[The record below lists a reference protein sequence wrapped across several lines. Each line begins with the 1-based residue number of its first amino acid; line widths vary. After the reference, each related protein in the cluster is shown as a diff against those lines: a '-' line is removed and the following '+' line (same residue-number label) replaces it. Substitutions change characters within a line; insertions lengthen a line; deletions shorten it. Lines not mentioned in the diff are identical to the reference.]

1 MSNEA
6 QPGKRRYFR
15 CNDDFPE
22 CEFAR
27 KGKPLCIEPGE
38 QFACP
43 YKRPRCAE
51 RATEVPRSIVPPW
64 AWKAA
69 IATAAV
75 LLIGPMLWPSGS
87 GRAGSKVSKIKPIPV
102 KSTPAVVTPALVVL
116 HPVPTTPPPQPE
128 TAARVILRL
137 HGPEAVSSDLLSGL
151 VEAFLRKE
159 GFAGVETKAGTA
171 PRTRLVRGQR
181 PGANEPEAIEIKSA
195 REQDAFVR
203 LAKGECD
210 FAVALRVPTAEEET
224 RMSGVV
230 DVNSKACVH
239 VLALD
244 APAVIVHKGNPV
256 ESLTTAQ
263 LEAIWKAE
271 TDNWAA
277 LGGATAPI
285 QVHLLEDNHPQTEL
299 FPSFLREHLVTRGR
313 VHRHASPMALADA
326 VAGTPEAIGIVPMRF
341 IAPAHAVAVKPGADA
356 QSLMPSQFTTATED
370 YAFARRILLY
380 NASSHGPVVSQFLRF
395 IASGEGQ
402 DIVGKLG
409 YADQNLR
416 PRRED
421 LPALYKQAKDMPAWI
436 IKGLVGAERLSA
448 NFRFATGKS
457 ELDVKALADIER
469 VVPRLAEQDMRG
481 KQLLLAGFADSRGGD
496 TINCPLS
503 LERARTVSR
512 ELQKLGVPTAAAI
525 GLCSALPVA
534 PNTDETGWE
543 KNRRVELWL
552 LEVKSPP
559 PR

>member
-1 MSNEA
+1 MSDQA

-22 CEFAR
+22 CQFAR
-27 KGKPLCIEPGE
+27 EGKPICVEPGE
-38 QFACP
+38 QFTCP

-51 RATEVPRSIVPPW
+51 RATEVPRSVVPPW

-69 IATAAV
+69 IATVAA
-75 LLIGPMLWPSGS
+75 LLVGSMLWPSGS
-87 GRAGSKVSKIKPIPV
+87 GRVDSKVSRPKPIPV
-102 KSTPAVVTPALVVL
+102 KPTPAAATPAHTVVP
-116 HPVPTTPPPQPE
+116 PVATTPPPE
-128 TAARVILRL
+128 VAARVILRL
-137 HGPEAVSSDLLSGL
+137 HGPEGVSSDLLAGL
-151 VEAFLRKE
+151 AEAFLRKE

-181 PGANEPEAIEIKSA
+181 PGANEPEAIEIKSS
-195 REQDAFVR
+195 REQEAFVR

-263 LEAIWKAE
+263 LEAVWKAE

-277 LGGATAPI
+277 LGGAATLI
-285 QVHLLEDNHPQTEL
+285 QVHLLEANHPQTEL

-313 VHRHASPMALADA
+313 VHRHASPKALADA
-326 VAGTPEAIGIVPMRF
+326 VAGTPEAIGVVPMRF
-341 IAPAHAVAVKPGADA
+341 IAPARAVAVKSSADT

-370 YAFARRILLY
+370 YAFTRRILLY

-421 LPALYKQAKDMPAWI
+421 LPDLYKRAKDMPAWI
-436 IKGLVGAERLSA
+436 IKGLVGAERLST

-457 ELDVKALADIER
+457 DLDVKALADIER
-469 VVPRLAEQDMRG
+469 VVPRLAEQDLRG

-496 TINCPLS
+496 TTNCPLS
-503 LERARTVSR
+503 LERARTISR
-512 ELQKLGVPTAAAI
+512 ELQKLGVPAAAAI

-534 PNTDETGWE
+534 PNTDEAGWE
-543 KNRRVELWL
+543 KNRRVEIWL
-552 LEVKSPP
+552 LDVRSPLP
-559 PR
+559 K

>member
-1 MSNEA
+1 VKKTIL
-6 QPGKRRYFR
+6 G
-15 CNDDFPE
+15 D
-22 CEFAR
+22 
-27 KGKPLCIEPGE
+27 
-38 QFACP
+38 
-43 YKRPRCAE
+43 
-51 RATEVPRSIVPPW
+51 W
-64 AWKAA
+64 WKLAA
-69 IATAAV
+69 AGLAV
-75 LLIGPMLWPSGS
+75 LLLAWMFWPSS
-87 GRAGSKVSKIKPIPV
+87 SARAGSKVSSAKPIPV
-102 KSTPAVVTPALVVL
+102 KPTPAVATPALVV
-116 HPVPTTPPPQPE
+116 VPTTPPPPE
-128 TAARVILRL
+128 IAARVILRL

-181 PGANEPEAIEIKSA
+181 PGANEPEAIEIKSS
-195 REQDAFVR
+195 REQEAFVR

-210 FAVALRVPTAEEET
+210 FAVALRVPTGEEET

-244 APAVIVHKGNPV
+244 APAVIVHKGNPI
-256 ESLTTAQ
+256 ESVTTAQ

-285 QVHLLEDNHPQTEL
+285 QVHLLEDNHPQTDL

-313 VHRHASPMALADA
+313 VHRHASPKALADA

-370 YAFARRILLY
+370 YAFTRRILLY

-503 LERARTVSR
+503 VERARTVSR
-512 ELQKLGVPTAAAI
+512 ELQKLGVTAAAAI